1 MFKCYINIF
10 KDYKKI
16 MIPQNKKRLHLKV
29 CYRSTLN
36 IIFWLRADE
45 KNLRQ
50 GLEEKFEEIS
60 QKD

>member
-1 MFKCYINIF
+1 
-10 KDYKKI
+10 

-29 CYRSTLN
+29 CYQSTFN
-36 IIFWLRADE
+36 IVFCKR
-45 KNLRQ
+45 KNLRE

>member
-45 KNLRQ
+45 KK
-50 GLEEKFEEIS
+50 LETRIRRKV
-60 QKD
+60 